1 MGVYSPSWGEY
12 AFLSALLCFGVVSFH
27 LILSNLLCAGLFAR
41 VAQGEV
47 GMALRGAGMAYLWGF
62 KLQGGAGRVQRV
74 AQRHKVYR
82 VWHSMGLLWSRVM
95 FVWPWWGGN
104 DLEWGEYCLRRGG
117 FGPGWDG
124 YGPA

>member
-1 MGVYSPSWGEY
+1 MGLYSPSWGEY
-12 AFLSALLCFGVVSFH
+12 TFLSALLCFGVVSFH
-27 LILSNLLCAGLFAR
+27 LILSNLLCVGLFAR